1 MLQKLQQAKHYFAEY
16 KNDEDYFLQL
26 GTLFMQKLW
35 DSLFALFVCTREW
48 SFKCLY
54 LIIMQIINNQ
64 LLC

>member
-1 MLQKLQQAKHYFAEY
+1 MLQKLQQAKHYFTEY
-16 KNDEDYFLQL
+16 KNDGGDFLQL
-26 GTLFMQKLW
+26 DTLFMQKLR

-48 SFKCLY
+48 SFKCLN